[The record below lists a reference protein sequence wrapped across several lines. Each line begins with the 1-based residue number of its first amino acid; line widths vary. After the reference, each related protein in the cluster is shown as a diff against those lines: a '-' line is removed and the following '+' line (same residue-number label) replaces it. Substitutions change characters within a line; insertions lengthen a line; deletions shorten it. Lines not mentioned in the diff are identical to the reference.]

1 MSLDKIIFG
10 KKTLSDL
17 FKEIY
22 DNSREKDKQIRALIG
37 ELKELIEGIE
47 DATLV
52 VPMIKEYLEISVK
65 NDKHLIDM
73 ASIVQRLETAIG
85 KGGSDMFDPSEIQS
99 ILDELEEPLPTPPSP
114 SVENYKKT
122 DKEEENGDLF

>member
-52 VPMIKEYLEISVK
+52 VPMIKEYLEIAVK

-73 ASIVQRLETAIG
+73 ASIVQRLETALG
-85 KGGSDMFDPSEIQS
+85 KGGSDMFDPSEIQA
-99 ILDELEEPLPTPPSP
+99 ILDELEEPLPS
-114 SVENYKKT
+114 SSSSSIENIKKAN
-122 DKEEENGDLF
+122 KEEDNGDLF